1 MSSPAGLAAA
11 VPTPPPPR
19 RPPCAPPTRRRAP
32 GTGEDSVPRP
42 GGFGGE
48 RAGDAGAPGLCGVP
62 APAGCAERRPPPP
75 RGRGGRGSRRWF
87 LGPALFSSP
96 FPFFRLPSLSPGV
109 GGTSPASSSLSNREG
124 GKEPPALSCLPAN
137 FSGTRGSPRRRGR
150 RAPRPG
156 AAPATSS
163 RARPGTPAGAG
174 RRERRRRGSDRPAL
188 FPAAPP
194 PPRPPAR
201 ASVGPSAPRGRTP
214 PGFPSAPRGCRDFS
228 LCWMRTRAPR
238 RRGAV

>member
-1 MSSPAGLAAA
+1 MRRARPGRVRGARAATSPRARRPREPQVVPRAGPFLLPFSFLSSPLPLARCRRHFPRFLLPLQSGGREGAAGAFL
-11 VPTPPPPR
+11 PPCKLQRDSRLPSPPR
-19 RPPCAPPTRRRAP
+19 PP
-32 GTGEDSVPRP
+32 
-42 GGFGGE
+42 
-48 RAGDAGAPGLCGVP
+48 
-62 APAGCAERRPPPP
+62 RPPP
-75 RGRGGRGSRRWF
+75 GR
-87 LGPALFSSP
+87 
-96 FPFFRLPSLSPGV
+96 
-109 GGTSPASSSLSNREG
+109 
-124 GKEPPALSCLPAN
+124 
-137 FSGTRGSPRRRGR
+137 
-150 RAPRPG
+150 

-174 RRERRRRGSDRPAL
+174 RRERRRRGSDRPEL